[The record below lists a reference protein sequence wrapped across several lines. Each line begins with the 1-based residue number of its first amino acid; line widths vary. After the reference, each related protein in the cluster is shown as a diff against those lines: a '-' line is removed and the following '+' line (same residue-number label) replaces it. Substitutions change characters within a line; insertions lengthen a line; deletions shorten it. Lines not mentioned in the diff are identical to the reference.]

1 MARSPV
7 MPMNGSVNQLRKHYW
22 AVLANVYLPKG
33 LQPSL
38 QQRTV
43 AAWLWSRRRGTIAGA
58 AAAALRC
65 ARWIPDDVP
74 IELVHPNAR
83 APQPVLTRR
92 DVLLDGEVQVISG
105 LGVTTPERTAFDI
118 GWCGAARSGVA
129 RLDSLARAT
138 GFKIDDVLA
147 VRACHP
153 GSPGLRRLETALER
167 MGWTI
172 VRVVAEN
179 PSSCHCAAGPR
190 GLGGSSGALPNL
202 TVRLLLSQV
211 AAHSISGR
219 AGRRPAPAP
228 A

>member
-58 AAAALRC
+58 AAAALHG

-83 APQPVLTRR
+83 APQGVLTRR

-118 GWCGAARSGVA
+118 GRRGAARSGVA

-147 VRACHP
+147 VIACHP
-153 GSPGLRRLETALER
+153 GSPGLRRLETVLER
-167 MGWTI
+167 MGWII

-179 PSSCHCAAGPR
+179 
-190 GLGGSSGALPNL
+190 
-202 TVRLLLSQV
+202 
-211 AAHSISGR
+211 
-219 AGRRPAPAP
+219 RPAVIMQRVREALE
-228 A
+228 AAAERSRS

>member
-1 MARSPV
+1 M
-7 MPMNGSVNQLRKHYW
+7 
-22 AVLANVYLPKG
+22 
-33 LQPSL
+33 
-38 QQRTV
+38 
-43 AAWLWSRRRGTIAGA
+43 WSRRRGTIAGA
-58 AAAALRC
+58 AAAALHG

-129 RLDSLARAT
+129 RLDSLSRAT

-147 VRACHP
+147 VIACHP

-167 MGWTI
+167 MGWII

-179 PSSCHCAAGPR
+179 
-190 GLGGSSGALPNL
+190 
-202 TVRLLLSQV
+202 
-211 AAHSISGR
+211 
-219 AGRRPAPAP
+219 RPAVIVQRVREALE
-228 A
+228 AVAERSRI

>member
-1 MARSPV
+1 MHTRVPGRTRASPSRALADGAV
-7 MPMNGSVNQLRKHYW
+7 TRHQLRKHYW

-58 AAAALRC
+58 AAAALHG

-83 APQPVLTRR
+83 APQGVLTRR

-118 GWCGAARSGVA
+118 GRRGAARSGVA
-129 RLDSLARAT
+129 RLDSLSRAT

-147 VRACHP
+147 VIACHP

-167 MGWTI
+167 MGWII

-179 PSSCHCAAGPR
+179 
-190 GLGGSSGALPNL
+190 
-202 TVRLLLSQV
+202 
-211 AAHSISGR
+211 
-219 AGRRPAPAP
+219 RPAVIAQRVRE
-228 A
+228 ALEAAAERSRI